1 MLMEKE
7 TMTQETRGRDAAIA
21 PAAEAAV
28 PAARERSGPT
38 PAERGRSGPTPVG
51 GRLVDR
57 VLHGAARESAIRL
70 AERLPAI
77 TLTLDQVVTLEM
89 IANGVL
95 SPLEGYTG
103 SADYRSILERGRLA
117 DGTPWTLPATL
128 APAGDEGRRIV
139 DAAREGDGVALKD
152 ETGRPVAILHLQE
165 KYAFDRTERAQ
176 GLFGTTDRRHPG
188 VDAIF
193 RRLGDV
199 ALAGPIDLIEKTHWG
214 PFERYRLEPRDAW
227 RLFHETRDWRTVVA
241 FQTANPL
248 HRGHEYL
255 QKCALEIFDGLFIHP
270 VVETTR
276 RAYFRNEFRLK
287 AYEVALREY
296 FPPDRVAMA
305 PLRITMQ
312 YAGPREAIL
321 HALIRRNFGC
331 THFIVGRDHAGFGGF
346 YDPYAA
352 QRIFSEYGRDELGI
366 EPIFF
371 RESFYC
377 ARCGVVASEKTC
389 PHGRERHITMS
400 GTGVQDILRFGYL
413 PPKEIL
419 RPEVG
424 QVILQGIQPKGIG
437 PDGAALK
444 PVGDTIKGL
453 FPWYLTHA
461 RMGGPRRDV
470 PLDPRSLT
478 LADLEAALKDARA
491 NASRAYESVYASFA
505 ALFDLNG
512 SSRESVAEEARR
524 KAIAIQEELI
534 QALEEKIAIAPE
546 TVEDAY
552 MYQDRQEA
560 GRELEVA
567 RRILSELKGDG
578 AADFAARVWNQRP
591 YEDYRA

>member
-1 MLMEKE
+1 MKHETTRKE
-7 TMTQETRGRDAAIA
+7 PATRDAALA
-21 PAAEAAV
+21 PVAEAAT
-28 PAARERSGPT
+28 PAA
-38 PAERGRSGPTPVG
+38 RGRSGPSPVG

-57 VLHGAARESAIRL
+57 VLQGPARDAALRL
-70 AERLPAI
+70 ADRLPAI

-89 IANGVL
+89 IATGVL

-103 SADYRSILERGRLA
+103 SADDRSIRERGRLA

-128 APAGDEGRRIV
+128 APAGDEARRV
-139 DAAREGDGVALKD
+139 VEGAREGEPIALRD
-152 ETGRPVAILHLQE
+152 EGGRPVALLHLQE
-165 KYAFDRTERAQ
+165 KYGFDKEERAR

-193 RRLGDV
+193 RRLGEV

-214 PFERYRLEPRDAW
+214 PFEQYRLEPRDAW
-227 RLFHETRDWRTVVA
+227 RLFREERGWNTVVA

-248 HRGHEYL
+248 HRGHEHL

-276 RAYFRNEFRLK
+276 RAYFRNEFRIK

-296 FPPDRVAMA
+296 FPADRVAMA

-352 QRIFSEYGRDELGI
+352 QRIFSDYGREELGI

-377 ARCGVVASEKTC
+377 TRCGSVASEKTC
-389 PHGRERHITMS
+389 PHGREQHITMS

-413 PPKEIL
+413 PPKEVL

-453 FPWYLTHA
+453 FPSYLTHT
-461 RMGGPRRDV
+461 RLGGEKRAA
-470 PLDPRSLT
+470 PLDPAALT
-478 LADLEAALKDARA
+478 LDDLQAALRDARE
-491 NASRAYESVYASFA
+491 NASRVYEQVYETFA
-505 ALFDLNG
+505 TLFDLRG
-512 SSRESVAEEARR
+512 APRIAPAEEARR
-524 KAIAIQEELI
+524 QAITIQEELI
-534 QALEEKIAIAPE
+534 RALEQKLAIAPPA
-546 TVEDAY
+546 VEDPY
-552 MYQDRQEA
+552 MYQDRPEA
-560 GRELEVA
+560 ERELEVA
-567 RRILSELKGDG
+567 RRILAELKSD
-578 AADFAARVWNQRP
+578 AVADFAARVWNQRP
-591 YEDYRA
+591 YEDYRR